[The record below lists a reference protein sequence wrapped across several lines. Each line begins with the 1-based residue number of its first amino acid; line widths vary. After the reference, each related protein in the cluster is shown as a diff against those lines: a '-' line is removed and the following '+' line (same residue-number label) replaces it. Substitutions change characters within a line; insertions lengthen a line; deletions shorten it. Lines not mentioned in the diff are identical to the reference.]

1 MIGTSIFEC
10 TTAISAKPGVGRLCP
25 TFAAALR
32 SPLLRS
38 PTTKSV
44 QNVKTLMMF
53 GNILACARLGL
64 LSVGCLVILL
74 SYYIVVEC
82 TM

>member
-1 MIGTSIFEC
+1 M
-10 TTAISAKPGVGRLCP
+10 GRLSP
-25 TFAAALR
+25 TFAAPVG

-44 QNVKTLMMF
+44 QIVKTVMMF
-53 GNILACARLGL
+53 GKILTCACLGL
-64 LSVGCLVILL
+64 LSVGCLVLLL

-82 TM
+82 KT